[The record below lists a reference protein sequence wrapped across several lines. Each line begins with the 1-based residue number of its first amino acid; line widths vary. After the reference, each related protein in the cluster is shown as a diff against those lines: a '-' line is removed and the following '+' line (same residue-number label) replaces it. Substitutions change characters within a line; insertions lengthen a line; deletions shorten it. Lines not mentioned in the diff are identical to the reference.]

1 MNTRKNRPIESR
13 IIHLEEPNTL
23 SNFLTQEERQKIVSL
38 KITGLI
44 GRKDFDDVLDEM
56 CHAHGEFDEYD
67 DFTPDFEYTPALRH
81 LDLGEATYVDGDN
94 LPCFGYI
101 AQLETFILP
110 KGIKST
116 LEEFETGLSESE
128 MLKTLV
134 LPEGLK
140 IVGGFMSCPNLT
152 GLVLPEGLEEI
163 YSYAF
168 NGCTAITSIR
178 IPASV
183 SKFDGSC
190 FARCEIKAYEVDSEN
205 PYFTAIDGVVY
216 SKDLTT
222 LVAFPSAYPHEHYV
236 VLDTTRIIGGGA
248 FEFSCI
254 SDIELPV
261 GLTSIKNCAFDGSKI
276 RKIELPDTVTELGE
290 LVFRFCYNLEH
301 IQLSNGLSTISP
313 QTFSRCPKL
322 KILEIPSS
330 VKRIYYSAIAWSDG
344 LEQLKLNDGLEEI
357 VDEGPML
364 GVNGGLREV
373 NLPKTLKKVPGGVF
387 NYSPFIKEFSLDPEN
402 PYFSIIDSALCS
414 KDGKTIYSVPDYHR
428 CSYDVPEGIEVIA
441 ERAFAFLPELHTIGL
456 PSTLR
461 TIECRAF
468 QGCKSLTSIQIPA
481 GVTKV
486 HIDALWADNLKDVV
500 MESSVPPEMT
510 GTLKADEWRY
520 RKVNL
525 LVPAESVTAYKQAPG
540 WKCFNVKANE

>member
-1 MNTRKNRPIESR
+1 MEKSI
-13 IIHLEEPNTL
+13 IIHLEKPNTL
-23 SNFLTQEERQKIVSL
+23 SNFLTSEERQNIVSL
-38 KITGLI
+38 KITGKI
-44 GRKDFDDVLDEM
+44 GRKDFHDVLDDM
-56 CHAHGEFDEYD
+56 CDVYGLYD
-67 DFTPDFEYTPALRH
+67 DDDNWMPDYNESAAIRH

-94 LPCFGYI
+94 LPFFGYH

-116 LEEFETGLSESE
+116 QEEFETGLSESE

-140 IVGGFMSCPNLT
+140 KVGGFMSCPNLT

-163 YSYAF
+163 DSHAF
-168 NGCTAITSIR
+168 AGCRAITSIR

-183 SKFDGSC
+183 SVFDGSS
-190 FARCEIKAYEVDSEN
+190 FAGCKIKAYEVDSEN

-222 LVAFPSAYPHEHYV
+222 LVAFPSAYPYEHYV
-236 VLDTTRIIGGGA
+236 VPYTTRIIGRSA
-248 FEFSCI
+248 FEDTCI
-254 SDIELPV
+254 SDVELPV
-261 GLTSIKNCAFDGSKI
+261 GLTSIKDYAFEGSNI
-276 RKIELPDTVTELGE
+276 RKIELPDTVTELGK

-301 IQLSNGLSTISP
+301 IRLSNGLSTIP
-313 QTFSRCPKL
+313 RQTFSRCPKL
-322 KILEIPSS
+322 KCLEIPSS

-373 NLPKTLKKVPGGVF
+373 NLPKTLKIVPGGVF
-387 NYSPFIKEFSLDPEN
+387 NYSPYIKEFSLAPEN
-402 PYFSIIDSALCS
+402 QFFSIIDSALCS
-414 KDGKTIYSVPDYHR
+414 TDGKTIYSVPDYHR
-428 CSYDVPEGIEVIA
+428 CCYDVPEGIEVIA
-441 ERAFAFLPELHTIGL
+441 ERAFAFLPKLHTIGL

-468 QGCKSLTSIQIPA
+468 QGCESLTCIQIPA

-486 HIDALWADNLKDVV
+486 HIDAFMSNALKDVV
-500 MESSVPPEMT
+500 MESAVPPEMT
-510 GTLKADEWRY
+510 GILKDDEWRY
-520 RKVNL
+520 RDVDL
-525 LVPAESVTAYKQAPG
+525 FVPYDSVTLYKQAPG
-540 WKCFNVKANE
+540 WKSFKVKEIKEK